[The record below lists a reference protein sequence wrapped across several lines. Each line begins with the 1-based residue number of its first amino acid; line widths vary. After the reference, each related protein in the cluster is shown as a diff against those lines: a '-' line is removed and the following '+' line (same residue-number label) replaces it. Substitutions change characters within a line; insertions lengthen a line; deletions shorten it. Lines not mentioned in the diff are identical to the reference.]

1 LAAIILLENSID
13 FNLEK
18 TSLASGGIAMVGL
31 ILFSSTI
38 PT

>member
-1 LAAIILLENSID
+1 
-13 FNLEK
+13 LEK
-18 TSLASGGIAMVGL
+18 TSRDSVGIAMVGL